1 MPPPFLA
8 GGNDIR
14 QFCIDLAAMHSFL
27 FSMIPAH
34 FITGSRHLIPNSQH
48 GQIALF
54 VFENAMQGTVILL
67 CLRLASALEMS

>member
-14 QFCIDLAAMHSFL
+14 QLCIDLAAMHSFL

-34 FITGSRHLIPNSQH
+34 FITGSRHLIPN

-54 VFENAMQGTVILL
+54 LFENAMQGTVILL
-67 CLRLASALEMS
+67 CLRLASGLEMP